1 MRIHHLN
8 CGCMCPFGGAL
19 FDGISQGLTAHLV
32 CHCLLVETQHGLV
45 LIDTGFGNRDIEAPT
60 SRLSPLFIQV
70 NGIQFDRKYTALH
83 QIGQLGF
90 EVSDVRHIVLTHLD
104 FDHAGGK
111 RGFSL
116 SNRTR
121 NAG

>member
-8 CGCMCPFGGAL
+8 CGCMCPFGGSL
-19 FDGISQGLTAHLV
+19 FDGISRGLTARLV
-32 CHCLLVETQHGLV
+32 CHCLLVETQVGLV
-45 LIDTGFGNRDIEAPT
+45 LIDTGFGLGDIEAPY

-90 EVSDVRHIVLTHLD
+90 EANDVRHIVLTHLD
-104 FDHAGGK
+104 ARPCRRS
-111 RGFSL
+111 RGFS
-116 SNRTR
+116 
-121 NAG
+121 